1 MPTTSADLLEQI
13 RSRTQRYLDSLP
25 TRSVFPDA
33 LAVSA
38 LAKALDTNLPDDQTS
53 AEEVLAF
60 IDTLGTPATVASASG
75 RYFGFVTGGSL
86 PAAMA
91 AHNLATAWDQNSF
104 SHVSSPAAALF
115 EEAAL
120 RWLKEALDLPR
131 SAEGAFVTGATM
143 ANFTCLAAARHQ
155 VLAYA
160 GWDLQTQG
168 LRNSPGITIVVGEE
182 VHATIYKVLGLL
194 GFGTKDILTVPADEQ
209 GRMRVDAIPSISG
222 PTIICVQAGNVNSG
236 AFDAV
241 GEVAARTHADGAWVH
256 VDGAFG
262 LWARATPAL
271 AHVGKGLDA
280 ADSWATDAH
289 KWLNVPYDCG
299 VAVVRNTAAL
309 RQAMSISGAYLL
321 QGDTRGDAI
330 DVTPDSSRRARAV
343 DVWAAF
349 KSLGRAG
356 LAALIERNCTQAKT
370 LASGLRE
377 ASAVVLN
384 EVILNQ
390 VVARFDDDT
399 MTAQVLRHVQ
409 DGGECWC
416 GGTVWQG
423 QQAIRISVSSWAT
436 SDEDI
441 ERALVAFRE
450 AVRAVR
456 AARQPPGN

>member
-1 MPTTSADLLEQI
+1 MRANLLEQV
-13 RSRTQRYLDSLP
+13 RSRTQAYLDSLSA
-25 TRSVFPDA
+25 RRAFPETSAIDA
-33 LAVSA
+33 LASA
-38 LAKALDTNLPDDQTS
+38 LDAKLPIGETS

-60 IDTLGTPATVASASG
+60 IDTLGSPATVASAGG
-75 RYFGFVTGGSL
+75 RYFGFVTGGAL

-91 AHNLATAWDQNSF
+91 AHTLATVWDQNSF

-120 RWLKEALDLPR
+120 RWFKEALDLPE

-155 VLAYA
+155 VLADA
-160 GWDLQTQG
+160 GWDVQAHG
-168 LRNSPGITIVVGEE
+168 LRNAPKVTVVVGEE
-182 VHATIYKVLGLL
+182 VHATVYKVLGML
-194 GFGTKDILTVPADEQ
+194 GFGTQDILAVPVDEQ
-209 GRMRVDAIPSISG
+209 GRIRADAMPACTGPSIV
-222 PTIICVQAGNVNSG
+222 CLQAGNVNSG

-241 GEVAARTHADGAWVH
+241 GEIAERAHADGAWVH

-271 AHVGKGLDA
+271 AHLGDGLDA

-299 VAVVRNTAAL
+299 VALVRNPAAL

-321 QGDTRGDAI
+321 QGDTRDAI

-349 KSLGRAG
+349 KALGRNG
-356 LAALIERNCTQAKT
+356 LAALIERNCAQAQT

-377 ASAVVLN
+377 TSAVVLN
-384 EVILNQ
+384 EVVLNQ
-390 VVARFDDDT
+390 VIARFDDDE
-399 MTAQVLRHVQ
+399 MTAQVLQQVQ
-409 DGGECWC
+409 DGVECWC
-416 GGTVWQG
+416 GGTTWQG

-436 SDEDI
+436 TSDDI
-441 ERALVAFRE
+441 ERALAAFRT
-450 AVRAVR
+450 AVRTVR
-456 AARQPPGN
+456 AARQHPEP